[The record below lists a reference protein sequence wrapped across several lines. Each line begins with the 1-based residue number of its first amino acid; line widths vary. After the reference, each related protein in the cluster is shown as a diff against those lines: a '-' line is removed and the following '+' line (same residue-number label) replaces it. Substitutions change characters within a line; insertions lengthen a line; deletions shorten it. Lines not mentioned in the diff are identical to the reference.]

1 MKKITF
7 PKKRLL
13 YVALL
18 VVLLV
23 GGGALVLTFMRDQP
37 EPLSPPPQAA
47 RSTPAPVTSAGD
59 TTQVAETDAA
69 FIPAPQTAFES
80 NVLELDP
87 VTLQKINVR
96 TAPVAVEP
104 LSRAIRTT
112 GRFEMDEQAIHTVSL
127 KIDGWVEKLYA
138 DFNGAIVQQGQP
150 LLELYSPKLVT
161 TQEEYLLALK
171 NVRRLSGGTAESD
184 ARHLLDAA
192 RRRLAYWDLSE
203 DQIRRLEETGVPE
216 RTLTFYAPAPGEVMR
231 RNVAEGQHIIA
242 GQALMDIVDIS
253 TVWLIVDVYEQ
264 DLPWVKV
271 GTKARVELPAQPD
284 QTFTGQ
290 IDYVYH
296 MMNSELRVARA
307 RIVLPGRHGGPLKPG
322 MYATA
327 YLEGRARGPSLVVPE
342 GAVIRTGQRELVIVA
357 LTGGRFRPQLVK
369 AGYASGG
376 KVQILSGLQEGEHV
390 VTSAQFLIDSEA
402 QLRGV
407 IASMEARVDSVGASA
422 QAGPN
427 Q

>member
-7 PKKRLL
+7 TKKRLL

-23 GGGALVLTFMRDQP
+23 GGGALVLTFMGDQP
-37 EPLSPPPQAA
+37 EPLPPPLQAA
-47 RSTPAPVTSAGD
+47 QRTPAPVTPAAD
-59 TTQVAETDAA
+59 TTQAAETDAA
-69 FIPAPQTAFES
+69 FTPIPQAAFEN

-96 TAPVAVEP
+96 TAPVTVEP

-127 KIDGWVEKLYA
+127 KIDGWVERLHV
-138 DFNGAIVQQGQP
+138 DFNGAIVQKGQP

-171 NVRRLSGGTAESD
+171 NVRRLSGGAAASD
-184 ARHLLDAA
+184 AQHLLDAA

-203 DQIRRLEETGVPE
+203 EQIRRLEETGVPE
-216 RTLTFYAPAPGEVMR
+216 RTLTFYAPASGEVMR
-231 RNVAEGQHIIA
+231 RNVAEGQHITA

-253 TVWLIVDVYEQ
+253 RIWLMVDVYEQ

-271 GTKARVELPAQPD
+271 GTGARVELPAQPD
-284 QTFTGQ
+284 QVFTGQ
-290 IDYVYH
+290 VDYIYH
-296 MMNSELRVARA
+296 MMNSELRTARA

-327 YLEGRARGPSLVVPE
+327 YLEGQARGPAPVVPE
-342 GAVIRTGQRELVIVA
+342 GAVIRTGQRELVLVA
-357 LTGGRFRPQLVK
+357 LGGGRFRPQLVK

-390 VTSAQFLIDSEA
+390 VTSAQFLLDSEA

-407 IASMEARVDSVGASA
+407 IASMAARVDSIGVSA

>member
-7 PKKRLL
+7 TKKRLL
-13 YVALL
+13 YVALP

-23 GGGALVLTFMRDQP
+23 GGDALVLTFMGDQP
-37 EPLSPPPQAA
+37 EPLPPPPVAA
-47 RSTPAPVTSAGD
+47 QSTSAPITSAGD
-59 TTQVAETDAA
+59 TTRVAETDVAFTPIPQAA
-69 FIPAPQTAFES
+69 FEN
-80 NVLELDP
+80 NVLNLDP

-96 TAPVAVEP
+96 TAPVAIEP

-112 GRFEMDEQAIHTVSL
+112 GRFEMDEQGIHTVSL
-127 KIDGWVEKLYA
+127 KIDGWVERLYA
-138 DFNGAIVQQGQP
+138 DFDGAIVQKGQP

-171 NVRRLSGGTAESD
+171 NVRRLSGGAAESD

-231 RNVAEGQHIIA
+231 RNVAEGQHIMA

-253 TVWLIVDVYEQ
+253 RIWLIVDVYEQ
-264 DLPWVKV
+264 DLAWVKV
-271 GTKARVELPAQPD
+271 GTRARIELPAQPD
-284 QTFTGQ
+284 QVFTGQ
-290 IDYVYH
+290 VDYIYH
-296 MMNSELRVARA
+296 MMNSELRTARA

-327 YLEGRARGPSLVVPE
+327 YLEGQARGPAPVVPE
-342 GAVIRTGQRELVIVA
+342 GAVIRTGQRELVLVA
-357 LTGGRFRPQLVK
+357 LGGGRFRPQLVK
-369 AGYASGG
+369 AGYASDG
-376 KVQILSGLQEGEHV
+376 KVQILSGLEEGEQV
-390 VTSAQFLIDSEA
+390 VTSAQFLLDSEA

-407 IASMEARVDSVGASA
+407 IASMAADSVGTSG

>member
-7 PKKRLL
+7 TKKRLL

-18 VVLLV
+18 VVLIV
-23 GGGALVLTFMRDQP
+23 GGGALVLTFMGDQP
-37 EPLSPPPQAA
+37 EPLPPPPQAA
-47 RSTPAPVTSAGD
+47 QSTPAPVAPAAD
-59 TTQVAETDAA
+59 TLPPVETDAA
-69 FIPAPQTAFES
+69 FTPIPQTAFEN

-96 TAPVAVEP
+96 TAPVAIEP

-112 GRFEMDEQAIHTVSL
+112 GRFEMDEQGIHTVSL
-127 KIDGWVEKLYA
+127 KIDGWVERLYA
-138 DFNGAIVQQGQP
+138 DFDGAIVQKGQP

-171 NVRRLSGGTAESD
+171 NVRRLSGGAAESD

-231 RNVAEGQHIIA
+231 RNVAEGQHITA

-253 TVWLIVDVYEQ
+253 RIWLIVDVYEQ

-271 GTKARVELPAQPD
+271 GTRARVELPAQPD
-284 QTFTGQ
+284 QVFTGRV
-290 IDYVYH
+290 DYIYH
-296 MMNSELRVARA
+296 MMNSELRTARV

-327 YLEGRARGPSLVVPE
+327 YLEGRARGPAPVVPE
-342 GAVIRTGQRELVIVA
+342 SAVIRTGQRELVLVA
-357 LTGGRFRPQLVK
+357 LGGGRFRPQLVK

-376 KVQILSGLQEGEHV
+376 KVQVLSGLEEGEQV
-390 VTSAQFLIDSEA
+390 VTSAQFLLDSEA

-407 IASMEARVDSVGASA
+407 IASMAADSVGASA